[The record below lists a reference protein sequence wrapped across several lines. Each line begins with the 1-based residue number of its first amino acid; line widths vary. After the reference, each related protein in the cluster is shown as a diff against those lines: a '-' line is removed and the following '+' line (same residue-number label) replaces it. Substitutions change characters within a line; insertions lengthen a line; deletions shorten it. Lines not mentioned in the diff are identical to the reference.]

1 VGIPESVNVSVLNGI
16 HDVDIKQWPVPV
28 THRFGI
34 DEVEQPLTIA
44 LKVDSVITAVMLLR
58 SAGRG

>member
-44 LKVDSVITAVMLLR
+44 LKVDSVITAVMLPR